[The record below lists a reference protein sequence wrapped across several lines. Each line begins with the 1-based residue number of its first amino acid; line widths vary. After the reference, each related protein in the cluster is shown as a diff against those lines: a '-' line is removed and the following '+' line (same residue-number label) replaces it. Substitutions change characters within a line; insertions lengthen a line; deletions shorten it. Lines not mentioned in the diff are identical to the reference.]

1 MSDAQPQTS
10 QRSDV
15 DQLLDAWRT
24 LEPQEQLERFAQLDR
39 ESAVQLLQGLTVP
52 AQAALLIALPPGERR
67 IWLRLLAPDD
77 AADVIQHAPPERRAE
92 LIELLDDITRS
103 EVTALLAY
111 VEDEAGGL
119 MNTRFARVRPD
130 MRVAEALRYLRRQ
143 AVERSEAIY
152 YAYVLGPGQELMGVI
167 SFKELLLAP
176 DDQLIVEIMH
186 RDVLSVP
193 ETMDQE
199 EIARVI
205 AQRNL
210 LAVPVVDSGGR
221 IKGIVTID
229 DVVDVLAEEATE
241 DIQKLGGM
249 EALDLPYW
257 RTSFVTLVRKR
268 AGWLVVL
275 FLGEMLTATAMA
287 RFEADIA
294 RAVVLAVFIPLI
306 ISSGGNSGSQATT
319 LVVRA
324 MALGEVRLHELFRV
338 FRRELAA
345 GVALGAILGT
355 IGMTRVMLWQQLF
368 GSYGEHASLL
378 AMTVALSVVA
388 VVAWGALAGALL
400 PFALRRFKFDPASAS
415 APLVATLVDVSGL
428 VIYFNVAQWLLR
440 GTLL

>member
-205 AQRNL
+205 ARRNL
-210 LAVPVVDSGGR
+210 LAVPVVDSRGR

-378 AMTVALSVVA
+378 AITVALSVVG
-388 VVAWGALAGALL
+388 VVAWGALAGAML
-400 PFALRRFKFDPASAS
+400 PFALRAFKFDPASAS

>member
-15 DQLLDAWRT
+15 DQLLDVWRT
-24 LEPQEQLERFAQLDR
+24 LEPEEQLERFAQLDR
-39 ESAVQLLQGLTVP
+39 ESAVQLMQGLTVP

-77 AADVIQHAPPERRAE
+77 AADVIQNTPPERRAE

-143 AVERSEAIY
+143 AVERTEAIY

-176 DDQLIVEIMH
+176 DDQLIVDIMH

-205 AQRNL
+205 ARRNL

-241 DIQKLGGM
+241 DIHKLGGM

-324 MALGEVRLHELFRV
+324 MALGEVRLHEIFRV

-355 IGMTRVMLWQQLF
+355 IGMTRVMVWEQLF

-378 AMTVALSVVA
+378 AMTVALSVVG
-388 VVAWGALAGALL
+388 VVAWGALAGAML
-400 PFALRRFKFDPASAS
+400 PFALRTFKFDPASAS

-428 VIYFNVAQWLLR
+428 VIYFNIAQWLLR

>member
-287 RFEADIA
+287 RFEAYIA

-378 AMTVALSVVA
+378 AMTVALSVEA

>member
-15 DQLLDAWRT
+15 DQLLDVWRT
-24 LEPQEQLERFAQLDR
+24 LEPEEQLERFAQLDR
-39 ESAVQLLQGLTVP
+39 ESAVQLMEGLTVP

-77 AADVIQHAPPERRAE
+77 AADVIQNAPPERRAE

-152 YAYVLGPGQELMGVI
+152 YAYVLGPEQELMGVI

-176 DDQLIVEIMH
+176 DDQLIVDIMH

-205 AQRNL
+205 ARRNL
-210 LAVPVVDSGGR
+210 LAVPVVDSAGR

-275 FLGEMLTATAMA
+275 FLSEMLTTTAMA

-324 MALGEVRLHELFRV
+324 MALGEVRLHEIFRV

-345 GVALGAILGT
+345 GLALGAILGT
-355 IGMTRVMLWQQLF
+355 IGMTRVMVWEQLF
-368 GSYGEHASLL
+368 GSYGEHAGLL
-378 AMTVALSVVA
+378 AMTVALSVVG
-388 VVAWGALAGALL
+388 VVAWGALAGAML
-400 PFALRRFKFDPASAS
+400 PFALRGFKFDPASAS